1 MNTTASHPALPVHP
15 SLFAGVDDDLDDL
28 FIDDDDDLD
37 DDLDDDDDFDDDD
50 DLDDDDDF

>member
-37 DDLDDDDDFDDDD
+37 DDLDDFDDDD
-50 DLDDDDDF
+50 DF